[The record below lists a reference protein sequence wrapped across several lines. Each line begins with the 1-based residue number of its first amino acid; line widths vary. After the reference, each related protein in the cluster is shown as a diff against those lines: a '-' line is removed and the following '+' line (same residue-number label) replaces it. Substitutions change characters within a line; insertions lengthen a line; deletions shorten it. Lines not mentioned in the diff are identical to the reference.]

1 MSGNARG
8 GGGTAGA
15 GGGTAGAGAT
25 GAARWTGTT
34 PPLSPAFPDAV
45 PIAGATAADGTRL
58 AAWTLGRGAGRP
70 LLLVPGQAVDHRS
83 WRLAAPV
90 LGEGRP
96 LVLVDHRGTGASDP
110 SATGI
115 FSTRD
120 LAADLVRVLDAAGLD
135 RVDLLGHSMGGRV
148 AQWFA
153 IDHPSRLERL
163 VLAATNSGDRHTT
176 TRDPEAG
183 AALRSGEIA
192 RIRPFFFGDDV
203 PVDVARS
210 LLVVTTD
217 ARSRQ
222 AHYLASRRHD
232 ALAELGRIAAPT
244 LVLHGS
250 TDRLTPPDSARLM
263 VHAIPRA
270 RLAILRGAAH
280 GVVLDGGLGASLAA
294 RFLSRPA

>member
-1 MSGNARG
+1 MS
-8 GGGTAGA
+8 
-15 GGGTAGAGAT
+15 AGAGAGT
-25 GAARWTGTT
+25 DPEARAGDGDSGGAPR
-34 PPLSPAFPDAV
+34 SPAVPEAV
-45 PIAGATAADGTRL
+45 PIPDVTAADGTRL
-58 AAWTLGRGAGRP
+58 AAWTLGHGPGRP

-90 LGEGRP
+90 LGQGRP
-96 LVLVDHRGTGASDP
+96 LVLVDHRGTGASGR
-110 SATGI
+110 SASGV

-120 LAADLVRVLDAAGLD
+120 LAADLVRVIDAAGLES
-135 RVDLLGHSMGGRV
+135 VDLLGHSMGGRV

-153 IDHPSRLERL
+153 VDHPSRLGRL
-163 VLAATNSGDRHTT
+163 VLAATNAGDRHTV

-192 RIRPFFFGDDV
+192 RIRPFFFDDDV

-217 ARSRQ
+217 ARMRQ

-232 ALAELGRIAAPT
+232 ALAELSRITAPT

-250 TDRLTPPDSARLM
+250 ADRLTPPDSARL
-263 VHAIPRA
+263 VAHTIPRA

-280 GVVLDGGLGASLAA
+280 GVVLDGGLGATLAA
-294 RFLSRPA
+294 RFLSRPV